1 MVSTVSVVTGS
12 LVIIIAVVGAAFMVS
27 TSQRNP
33 DIIFS
38 YDAQFGRVDEFRS
51 AYEGPA
57 RPASGILNETFIVR
71 MTNFKSDPAENIA
84 ITLSEEPK
92 NNWYALEDLNL
103 GFGNYTFAAEG
114 NKAVIK
120 SLPAGQTTSVHFQ
133 VRINITAV
141 DVNNA
146 LSDRSLVNFEITYD
160 GISRLITKVLNI
172 RFPPWNP

>member
-1 MVSTVSVVTGS
+1 M
-12 LVIIIAVVGAAFMVS
+12 IS

-33 DIIFS
+33 AIIFS
-38 YDAQFGRVDEFRS
+38 YDAQFGRVDEFRP

-71 MTNFKSDPAENIA
+71 MTNFKSDPAENIV
-84 ITLSEEPK
+84 ITISEEPK
-92 NNWYALEDLNL
+92 NNWYTLEDVEL
-103 GFGNYTFAAEG
+103 GFGNYTFATEG
-114 NKAVIK
+114 NKAIIK
-120 SLPAGQTTSVHFQ
+120 SLPSGQTTSVRFQ

-160 GISRLITKVLNI
+160 GISRPITKVMNM